1 MNDQRTYLK
10 VKLKSL
16 AAEAKIIRAEE
27 KKAKKYRDR
36 KLLSGLESHR
46 KDVVRSAARHT
57 LLAYAFIRGVPYK
70 KVEAKCEKA
79 PDLKRIMVMVQKYGS
94 MSWKISHFNPDNK
107 DANTWH
113 SSTRKAYEEER
124 ARLSD
129 WLGIAPPEEKGP
141 PAEKKGLVSRIF
153 G

>member
-1 MNDQRTYLK
+1 MNDRRTYLK

-27 KKAKKYRDR
+27 KKAKKY
-36 KLLSGLESHR
+36 KNQELLSGLEWHR

-79 PDLKRIMVMVQKYGS
+79 PDLKRIMSMVQRYGERYQRLA
-94 MSWKISHFNPDNK
+94 HFNPDK

-113 SSTRKAYEEER
+113 SSTKEIYEGEKK
-124 ARLSD
+124 RLSE
-129 WLGIAPPEEKGP
+129 WLGIAPPEEKKIP
-141 PAEKKGLVSRIF
+141 VEKKGLVSRIF

>member
-1 MNDQRTYLK
+1 MNDRRTYLK

-27 KKAKKYRDR
+27 KKAKKYKDQE
-36 KLLSGLESHR
+36 LLSGLELHR

-70 KVEAKCEKA
+70 KVESKCEKA
-79 PDLKRIMVMVQKYGS
+79 PDLKRIMSMIQKYGE
-94 MSWKISHFNPDNK
+94 HHQRLGYYNPDK
-107 DANTWH
+107 EANTWH
-113 SSTRKAYEEER
+113 SSTTEIYEREKL
-124 ARLSD
+124 RLSE
-129 WLGIAPPEEKGP
+129 WLGITPPKKEEVP
-141 PAEKKGLVSRIF
+141 VQKKGLVSRIF

>member
-1 MNDQRTYLK
+1 MNDRRTYLK

-27 KKAKKYRDR
+27 ERAKKYKDQE
-36 KLLSGLESHR
+36 LLSGLEWHR

-57 LLAYAFIRGVPYK
+57 LLAYAFIRGIPYK

-79 PDLKRIMVMVQKYGS
+79 PDLKRIMSMIQKYGP
-94 MSWKISHFNPDNK
+94 MFWKIAHYNPDQN
-107 DANTWH
+107 AHTWH
-113 SSTRKAYEEER
+113 SSTREAYEEEKS
-124 ARLSD
+124 RLSE
-129 WLGIAPPEEKGP
+129 WLGIAPPE
-141 PAEKKGLVSRIF
+141 EKKGLVSRIF

>member
-1 MNDQRTYLK
+1 MNDRRTYLK

-27 KKAKKYRDR
+27 KKAKKY
-36 KLLSGLESHR
+36 KNQELLSGLEWHR

-79 PDLKRIMVMVQKYGS
+79 PDLKRIMSMVQKYGP

-113 SSTRKAYEEER
+113 SSAREAYEGEKK
-124 ARLSD
+124 RLAE
-129 WLGIAPPEEKGP
+129 WLGIVPTEEKKI

>member
-27 KKAKKYRDR
+27 KKAKKY
-36 KLLSGLESHR
+36 KNQELLSGLELHR

-70 KVEAKCEKA
+70 KVEAKCAKA
-79 PDLKRIMVMVQKYGS
+79 PDLKRIMAMVQKYGPACS
-94 MSWKISHFNPDNK
+94 RIAHFNPENSGM
-107 DANTWH
+107 WH
-113 SSTRKAYEEER
+113 SSTKALYEEEK
-124 ARLSD
+124 ARLSE
-129 WLGIAPPEEKGP
+129 WLGITPPKEEEVP
-141 PAEKKGLVSRIF
+141 VQKKGLVSRIF